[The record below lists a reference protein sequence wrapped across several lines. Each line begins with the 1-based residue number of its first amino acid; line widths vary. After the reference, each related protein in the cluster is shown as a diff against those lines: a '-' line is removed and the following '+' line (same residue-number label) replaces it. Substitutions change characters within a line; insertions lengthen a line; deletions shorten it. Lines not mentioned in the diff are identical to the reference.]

1 MQQSINQ
8 SIKQSINQAN
18 NVSIIMN
25 VVYQLSIYDLH
36 LTFDEAPLA
45 HVMIARDVVSFFFQ
59 MLSPFNISFL
69 YNPSPVSFLNVI
81 LLYWVVQNKP
91 YFVVFKYRGITD
103 MSLVHVAMSSIIPV
117 FFIDIKLLEIFR
129 LQRLQKW
136 RHFFLQCHTRF
147 STRSK
152 QEFSKEKKQN
162 S

>member
-1 MQQSINQ
+1 MKQ
-8 SIKQSINQAN
+8 SIKEASKQCIYHY
-18 NVSIIMN
+18 VSRIS
-25 VVYQLSIYDLH
+25 LIYLRPSPDLWWS
-36 LTFDEAPLA
+36 A
-45 HVMIARDVVSFFFQ
+45 MIARDVVSFFQ

-69 YNPSPVSFLNVI
+69 YNPVSFPNAI

-91 YFVVFKYRGITD
+91 YFIVFKYRRITD

-129 LQRLQKW
+129 LQSSSFWLETV
-136 RHFFLQCHTRF
+136 FLQCHTRF